1 MRKEYAVLRPY
12 RDQDQIDATASRT
25 FSRAFL
31 LAFGLAAL
39 IGLGLGVL
47 WIIAGLLNFH
57 VFR

>member
-1 MRKEYAVLRPY
+1 MLRPY

-25 FSRAFL
+25 FTRAFL
-31 LAFGLAAL
+31 LAFGIAAL

-57 VFR
+57 VLR